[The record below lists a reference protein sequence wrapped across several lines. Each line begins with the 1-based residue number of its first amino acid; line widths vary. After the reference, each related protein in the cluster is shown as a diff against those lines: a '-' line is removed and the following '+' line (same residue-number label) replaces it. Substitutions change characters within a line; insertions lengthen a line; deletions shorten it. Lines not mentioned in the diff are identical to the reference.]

1 MFLQQ
6 DEPHLVPFE
15 NYPVTAP
22 SSWRAATNLRP
33 GDTFS
38 DVALTEQ
45 TFGRLAAIVETGSK
59 ETFSASQRKAG
70 QHMAVM
76 RDVADVGTVGS
87 YIRFRH
93 LDITFP

>member
-1 MFLQQ
+1 MC
-6 DEPHLVPFE
+6 
-15 NYPVTAP
+15 
-22 SSWRAATNLRP
+22 LR
-33 GDTFS
+33 T
-38 DVALTEQ
+38 
-45 TFGRLAAIVETGSK
+45 LAAIQKIRKGGSK

-87 YIRFRH
+87 YIRLRH